1 MLFVFKSVAIVFPLL
16 VDVSFILH
24 LQQLVSGMTQFYFTG
39 VHLEFLEDRGLK
51 FLERERGRERQRDR
65 EREGE
70 SEREW
75 ERDRETDTDTDTD
88 TDRQTDRQRQ
98 RIKIGTNSRVHFYWP
113 TTIENSWRLS
123 SWIVELL
130 FLHLKNKPIK

>member
-51 FLERERGRERQRDR
+51 FLERERGRERQRETEIER
-65 EREGE
+65 ERERVRE
-70 SEREW
+70 SEKET
-75 ERDRETDTDTDTD
+75 ERHTD
-88 TDRQTDRQRQ
+88 TDRQTDRQ
-98 RIKIGTNSRVHFYWP
+98 TE
-113 TTIENSWRLS
+113 TENKNRDKFKS
-123 SWIVELL
+123 SLL
-130 FLHLKNKPIK
+130 LANNY

>member
-65 EREGE
+65 ERERVRE
-70 SEREW
+70 SEKET
-75 ERDRETDTDTDTD
+75 ERQTQTQTQ

-113 TTIENSWRLS
+113 TTIENS
-123 SWIVELL
+123 
-130 FLHLKNKPIK
+130 

>member
-51 FLERERGRERQRDR
+51 FLERERGRERQREAER
-65 EREGE
+65 ERERVRE
-70 SEREW
+70 SEKET
-75 ERDRETDTDTDTD
+75 ERQTQ
-88 TDRQTDRQRQ
+88 TDRQTDRQ
-98 RIKIGTNSRVHFYWP
+98 TE
-113 TTIENSWRLS
+113 TE
-123 SWIVELL
+123 
-130 FLHLKNKPIK
+130 

>member
-51 FLERERGRERQRDR
+51 FLERERGRERQREAER
-65 EREGE
+65 ERERVRE
-70 SEREW
+70 SEKET
-75 ERDRETDTDTDTD
+75 ERQTQ
-88 TDRQTDRQRQ
+88 TDRQTDRQADRDNKN
-98 RIKIGTNSRVHFYWP
+98 RDKFK
-113 TTIENSWRLS
+113 S
-123 SWIVELL
+123 SLL
-130 FLHLKNKPIK
+130 LANNY

>member
-51 FLERERGRERQRDR
+51 FLERERGRERQREAER
-65 EREGE
+65 ERG
-70 SEREW
+70 REW
-75 ERDRETDTDTDTD
+75 ERVRKRQRDRH
-88 TDRQTDRQRQ
+88 RQTDRQADRD

>member
-51 FLERERGRERQRDR
+51 FLERERGRERQRETERDRQRDR

-88 TDRQTDRQRQ
+88 RQTDRQTDRDR
-98 RIKIGTNSRVHFYWP
+98 
-113 TTIENSWRLS
+113 E
-123 SWIVELL
+123 
-130 FLHLKNKPIK
+130 

>member
-51 FLERERGRERQRDR
+51 FLERERGRERQREAER
-65 EREGE
+65 ERERVRE
-70 SEREW
+70 SEKET
-75 ERDRETDTDTDTD
+75 ERQTQTQTQTQ
-88 TDRQTDRQRQ
+88 TDRQTDRDR
-98 RIKIGTNSRVHFYWP
+98 
-113 TTIENSWRLS
+113 E
-123 SWIVELL
+123 
-130 FLHLKNKPIK
+130 

>member
-51 FLERERGRERQRDR
+51 FLERERERETERETERDRDR

-70 SEREW
+70 SERE
-75 ERDRETDTDTDTD
+75 
-88 TDRQTDRQRQ
+88 
-98 RIKIGTNSRVHFYWP
+98 
-113 TTIENSWRLS
+113 
-123 SWIVELL
+123 
-130 FLHLKNKPIK
+130 

>member
-51 FLERERGRERQRDR
+51 FLERERGRERQRERQRETEIER
-65 EREGE
+65 ERERVRE
-70 SEREW
+70 SEKET
-75 ERDRETDTDTDTD
+75 ERHTD
-88 TDRQTDRQRQ
+88 TDRQTDRQTDRD
-98 RIKIGTNSRVHFYWP
+98 R
-113 TTIENSWRLS
+113 E
-123 SWIVELL
+123 
-130 FLHLKNKPIK
+130 

>member
-51 FLERERGRERQRDR
+51 FLERERGRERQRERQRETEIER
-65 EREGE
+65 ERERVRE
-70 SEREW
+70 SEKET
-75 ERDRETDTDTDTD
+75 ERHTD
-88 TDRQTDRQRQ
+88 TDRQTDRQ
-98 RIKIGTNSRVHFYWP
+98 TE
-113 TTIENSWRLS
+113 TENKNRDKFKS
-123 SWIVELL
+123 SLL
-130 FLHLKNKPIK
+130 LANNY

>member
-51 FLERERGRERQRDR
+51 FKVFRKRERERETERDRERQR
-65 EREGE
+65 
-70 SEREW
+70 
-75 ERDRETDTDTDTD
+75 
-88 TDRQTDRQRQ
+88 
-98 RIKIGTNSRVHFYWP
+98 
-113 TTIENSWRLS
+113 
-123 SWIVELL
+123 
-130 FLHLKNKPIK
+130 

>member
-70 SEREW
+70 SERE
-75 ERDRETDTDTDTD
+75 
-88 TDRQTDRQRQ
+88 
-98 RIKIGTNSRVHFYWP
+98 
-113 TTIENSWRLS
+113 
-123 SWIVELL
+123 
-130 FLHLKNKPIK
+130 

>member
-51 FLERERGRERQRDR
+51 FLERERGRERQREAER
-65 EREGE
+65 ERE
-70 SEREW
+70 RVRKRQ
-75 ERDRETDTDTDTD
+75 RDRHRQ
-88 TDRQTDRQRQ
+88 TDRQTDRQADRDNKN
-98 RIKIGTNSRVHFYWP
+98 RDKFK
-113 TTIENSWRLS
+113 S
-123 SWIVELL
+123 SLL
-130 FLHLKNKPIK
+130 LANNY

>member
-51 FLERERGRERQRDR
+51 FLERERQRETERDRDR

-70 SEREW
+70 SERE
-75 ERDRETDTDTDTD
+75 
-88 TDRQTDRQRQ
+88 
-98 RIKIGTNSRVHFYWP
+98 
-113 TTIENSWRLS
+113 
-123 SWIVELL
+123 
-130 FLHLKNKPIK
+130 

>member
-51 FLERERGRERQRDR
+51 FLERERGRERQREAER
-65 EREGE
+65 ERERVRE
-70 SEREW
+70 SEKET
-75 ERDRETDTDTDTD
+75 ERQTQ
-88 TDRQTDRQRQ
+88 TDRQTGRQRQ
-98 RIKIGTNSRVHFYWP
+98 NKNRDKFK
-113 TTIENSWRLS
+113 S
-123 SWIVELL
+123 SLL
-130 FLHLKNKPIK
+130 LANNY

>member
-16 VDVSFILH
+16 VDISFILH

-51 FLERERGRERQRDR
+51 FLERERGRERQREAER
-65 EREGE
+65 ERG
-70 SEREW
+70 REW
-75 ERDRETDTDTDTD
+75 ERVRKRQRDRH
-88 TDRQTDRQRQ
+88 RQTDRQADRD

>member
-39 VHLEFLEDRGLK
+39 VHLEFLEDRDLK
-51 FLERERGRERQRDR
+51 FLERERGRERQREAER
-65 EREGE
+65 ERERVRE
-70 SEREW
+70 SEKET
-75 ERDRETDTDTDTD
+75 ERQTQ
-88 TDRQTDRQRQ
+88 TDRQTDRQADRD

-113 TTIENSWRLS
+113 TTIENS
-123 SWIVELL
+123 
-130 FLHLKNKPIK
+130 

>member
-51 FLERERGRERQRDR
+51 FLERERGRERQREAER
-65 EREGE
+65 ERERVRE
-70 SEREW
+70 SEKET
-75 ERDRETDTDTDTD
+75 ERQTQ
-88 TDRQTDRQRQ
+88 TDRQTDRQADRDNKN
-98 RIKIGTNSRVHFYWP
+98 RDKFKFTFIGQQLLR
-113 TTIENSWRLS
+113 
-123 SWIVELL
+123 IVED
-130 FLHLKNKPIK
+130 

>member
-51 FLERERGRERQRDR
+51 FLERERQRETERDRDR

-75 ERDRETDTDTDTD
+75 ERDRETDTDTD
-88 TDRQTDRQRQ
+88 RQTDRHRQ
-98 RIKIGTNSRVHFYWP
+98 TETENKNRDKFKSSLLLANNYW
-113 TTIENSWRLS
+113 E
-123 SWIVELL
+123 
-130 FLHLKNKPIK
+130 

>member
-51 FLERERGRERQRDR
+51 FLERERGRERQREAER
-65 EREGE
+65 ERE
-70 SEREW
+70 RVRKRQ
-75 ERDRETDTDTDTD
+75 RDRH
-88 TDRQTDRQRQ
+88 RQTDRQTGRQ
-98 RIKIGTNSRVHFYWP
+98 RQNKNRDKFK
-113 TTIENSWRLS
+113 S
-123 SWIVELL
+123 SLL
-130 FLHLKNKPIK
+130 LANNY

>member
-51 FLERERGRERQRDR
+51 FLERERGRERQRERQRETEIER
-65 EREGE
+65 ERERVRE
-70 SEREW
+70 SEKET
-75 ERDRETDTDTDTD
+75 ERQTQTQ
-88 TDRQTDRQRQ
+88 TDRQTDRQTETDRD
-98 RIKIGTNSRVHFYWP
+98 R
-113 TTIENSWRLS
+113 E
-123 SWIVELL
+123 
-130 FLHLKNKPIK
+130 

>member
-51 FLERERGRERQRDR
+51 FLERERGRERQREAER
-65 EREGE
+65 ERERVRE
-70 SEREW
+70 SEKET
-75 ERDRETDTDTDTD
+75 ERQTQ
-88 TDRQTDRQRQ
+88 TDRQTDRQTGRQ
-98 RIKIGTNSRVHFYWP
+98 RQ
-113 TTIENSWRLS
+113 
-123 SWIVELL
+123 
-130 FLHLKNKPIK
+130 